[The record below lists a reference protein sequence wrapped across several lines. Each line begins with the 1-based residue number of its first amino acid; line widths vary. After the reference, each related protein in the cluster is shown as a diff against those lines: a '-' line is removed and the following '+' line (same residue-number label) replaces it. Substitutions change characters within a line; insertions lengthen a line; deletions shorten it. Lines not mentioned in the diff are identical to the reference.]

1 MVSLPIFDVLDAAD
15 VGAYAVAVDKTILYW
30 NRRAQEILGFSPEDV
45 VGRHCNEV
53 LAGQVE
59 GRLTPAC
66 QNGCPSIHCLRA
78 GQIPTRIELQMLSV
92 TGDRKPVF
100 LTPVVIGSDDIDAP
114 VLVHLLEEVQDAEDQ
129 EKSTASVWTEL
140 AGKGYHIMPEYFV
153 PSESLSDTP
162 SLTKREL
169 EVLRLVSLG
178 MQVSEISERLHISPH
193 TVRNH
198 IRHFRQKLRA
208 NSRLDAVVHA
218 LRLGILELE

>member
-1 MVSLPIFDVLDAAD
+1 MVSLPIFDILDDAD
-15 VGAYAVAVDKTILYW
+15 VGAYAVSVDKTILFW
-30 NRRAQEILGFSPEDV
+30 NRRAREMLGFSPEDV

-53 LAGQVE
+53 LAGQPE

-66 QNGCPSIHCLRA
+66 QNGCPSIHCLRT
-78 GQIPTRIELQMLSV
+78 GQIPTRIKLQMLCAS
-92 TGDRKPVF
+92 GDRKPVF

-114 VLVHLLEEVQDAEDQ
+114 LLVHLLEDAHESEEQ
-129 EKSTASVWTEL
+129 KGAGASVWAEL
-140 AGKGYHIMPEYFV
+140 ADKGYHIVSEYFV
-153 PSESLSDTP
+153 PSEPHTGTP
-162 SLTKREL
+162 SLTSREL